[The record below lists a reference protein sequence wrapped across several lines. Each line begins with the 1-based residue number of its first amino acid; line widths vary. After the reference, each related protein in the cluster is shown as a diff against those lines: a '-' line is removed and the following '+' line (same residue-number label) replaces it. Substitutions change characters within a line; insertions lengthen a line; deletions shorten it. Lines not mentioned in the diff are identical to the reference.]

1 MHDDQQFTACPIHDD
16 QQVDER
22 GRGCKPCASLRQ
34 QCEKR
39 ARMKRQQRR
48 PRRAKRQA
56 TR

>member
-1 MHDDQQFTACPIHDD
+1 MTLSACPIHDD

-39 ARMKRQQRR
+39 VRMKRQPRK

-56 TR
+56 AS